1 MAYRVEIN
9 REACIGAGSCE
20 VLAPNTFTLDDENLV
35 VIKAQNGDSDEDIL
49 SGAQS
54 CPVDAIIVFDDAG
67 NQIWPEKK

>member
-20 VLAPNTFTLDDENLV
+20 VLANNTFGLDEENLV
-35 VIKAQNGDSDEDIL
+35 VIKQQNGDSDEDIL
-49 SGAQS
+49 SAAQS
-54 CPVDAIIVFDDAG
+54 CPVDAILVFDDAG